1 MNVQQPCPVCFT
13 RVISRIYRTSR
24 TSSRSY
30 DTSSTRSHLRSS
42 AIAPFLLNGT
52 FRQDGGPR
60 LSKHPR
66 HERHLRAG
74 KAAKALRTTDP
85 DVHWPQNKTLSDDSS
100 KILKMQG
107 IGWLVRQ
114 AVAYSNIT
122 VTLKQYTDDAGKV
135 NIDIDQ
141 VSSGGLRSKEERV
154 LDWEWREK
162 EDGIF
167 GKLKGQTR
175 SASL

>member
-1 MNVQQPCPVCFT
+1 
-13 RVISRIYRTSR
+13 
-24 TSSRSY
+24 
-30 DTSSTRSHLRSS
+30 
-42 AIAPFLLNGT
+42 
-52 FRQDGGPR
+52 
-60 LSKHPR
+60 
-66 HERHLRAG
+66 
-74 KAAKALRTTDP
+74 
-85 DVHWPQNKTLSDDSS
+85 
-100 KILKMQG
+100 MQG